1 MSVYSI
7 ADLEKLSGVKAHTIR
22 IWEKRYNI
30 VEPNRTDSNI
40 RFYDDFQLKRILNI
54 SFLIRQGLKISKIA
68 KLNNE
73 DIESKVREKSAVSSD
88 SELFINDIIVSTLTF
103 DKELFEST
111 FAKSL
116 KVFGFENFYEK
127 VIIPSLNKIG
137 YLWSSGELFPAQE
150 HFLSNLLKQKLY
162 AMLDSTSPQIKSDK
176 TVLLFLPPW
185 ENHDFALI
193 FSDIVLQ
200 SLGFNVIN
208 IGKSISTE
216 SIYECIKK
224 IQPDFLFTTVI
235 VGHKVNEIQRFC
247 DGITSHNYNGML
259 TIAGN
264 VDLLKLVRVKGKVF
278 SGCTEFKNYYKNLIG

>member
-137 YLWSSGELFPAQE
+137 FLWSSGELFPAQE

-185 ENHDFALI
+185 ESHDFALI

-235 VGHKVNEIQRFC
+235 VGHKVNEIQSFC
-247 DGITSHNYNGML
+247 DGITNHNHNGML

-264 VDLLKLVRVKGKVF
+264 IDLLKLVRVKGKVF
-278 SGCTEFKNYYKNLIG
+278 SSCTEFKNYYKNLIG

>member
-54 SFLIRQGLKISKIA
+54 SFLIRHGLKISKIA
-68 KLNNE
+68 KLDNQ
-73 DIESKVREKSAVSSD
+73 DIELKVREKSVVSSD

-103 DKELFEST
+103 DKDLFEST
-111 FAKSL
+111 FARSL
-116 KVFGFENFYEK
+116 KVFGFDQMYES
-127 VIIPSLNKIG
+127 VLIPSLNKIG
-137 YLWSSGELFPAQE
+137 FLWSSGELFPAQE
-150 HFLSNLLKQKLY
+150 HFLSNMLKQKLY
-162 AMLDSTSPQIKSDK
+162 SMLDGINPEVNTEK

-208 IGKSISTE
+208 IGKSISIE

-235 VGHKVNEIQRFC
+235 VGHKINEIQSFC
-247 DGITSHNYNGML
+247 DGIAKNNEKGKL
-259 TIAGN
+259 TVAGN
-264 VDLLKLVRVKGKVF
+264 VDLLKLVRVQGKVF
-278 SGCTEFKNYYKNLIG
+278 SGCAEFREYYKNLI

>member
-185 ENHDFALI
+185 ESHDFALI

-235 VGHKVNEIQRFC
+235 VGHKVNEIQSFC
-247 DGITSHNYNGML
+247 DGITNHNHNGML